1 MINLDG
7 LTRKISE
14 IVAAHELGN
23 GQYTR
28 WLWQNE
34 NGTRELGNNEY
45 GCADAANIL
54 YTIGQFPTGQERE
67 DMLSNLLSLQDPQT
81 GLFREKTH
89 HFIHTTAHCIAAIEL
104 FDAIP
109 RYPLYDLQ
117 QYHTVEGLYG
127 LLESLDWTG
136 MPWSES
142 HKGAGIYAASVLA
155 GEVDLDWQRAYF
167 QWIWDHTD
175 PKYGLSY
182 AGKVDTGTAQLYEH
196 MCGWFHYTF
205 NTEYARQPM
214 RYPEK
219 LIDSCLQMW
228 ETNTCGP
235 DLGRRV
241 GFIEIDWV
249 FCVSR
254 AMRQTPYR
262 FEECRKALLDFG
274 RDFIAW
280 LDSLDPKTD
289 EGMNDLHMLFGAV
302 CAVAELQR
310 ALPGEFES
318 AVPWKLVLDR
328 RPFI

>member
-1 MINLDG
+1 MMNIDG

-14 IVAAHELGN
+14 VVAAHALGA
-23 GQYTR
+23 GKYTR

-34 NGTRELGNNEY
+34 RGTRELGNNEY

-54 YTIGQFPTGQERE
+54 YTIGQFPVGQERE
-67 DMLSNLLSLQDPQT
+67 DMLSNLLSLQEPET

-117 QYHTVEGLYG
+117 QYHTEEGLYG

-155 GEVDLDWQRAYF
+155 GEVDLEWQRSYF
-167 QWIWDHTD
+167 RWIWEHTD
-175 PKYGLSY
+175 PKYGMSY
-182 AGKVDTGTAQLYEH
+182 AGKVDSGTAQPYEH
-196 MCGWFHYTF
+196 LCGWFHYTF

-219 LIDSCLQMW
+219 L
-228 ETNTCGP
+228 
-235 DLGRRV
+235 RRRRLSICPTV
-241 GFIEIDWV
+241 K
-249 FCVSR
+249 R
-254 AMRQTPYR
+254 
-262 FEECRKALLDFG
+262 
-274 RDFIAW
+274 
-280 LDSLDPKTD
+280 
-289 EGMNDLHMLFGAV
+289 LFLSV
-302 CAVAELQR
+302 YR
-310 ALPGEFES
+310 ALMKRARQCMRRLKAFIPES
-318 AVPWKLVLDR
+318 TAWMPMNRWWIRALS
-328 RPFI
+328 